1 MDKLV
6 CQEPFKISK
15 ANNWVQTMQQ
25 ARIEMNTDADSLF
38 IGFFTSYTFGR
49 SKDKDQSK
57 SPIQEELRRL

>member
-1 MDKLV
+1 
-6 CQEPFKISK
+6 
-15 ANNWVQTMQQ
+15 MQQ